1 MTPALAAS
9 ETRHL
14 VRLGADRLFS
24 RAYGN
29 LYDYVFE
36 RFAPYRALRAEIVE
50 RVAAA
55 AGGRRFADVS
65 VLDLMC
71 GPGSLSL
78 ALADEG
84 FSVTGV
90 EPFARLLDIA
100 RRNVRARGRDNVAFS
115 PLPLLPD
122 GAPARERYDQ
132 VVNVHSLYAHP
143 APAAVLGVAW
153 ESLKPGG
160 HALFVNFTRR
170 APVWRS
176 FRACARRQG
185 LGAASASLLW
195 LFPNAVFEA
204 ARKPSGFNFWQEAEF
219 TAHLEAAGFGVLE
232 MKRTFFE
239 DMSLLAWA
247 RKPLDA
253 RSRVA

>member
-1 MTPALAAS
+1 VTLAVAT
-9 ETRHL
+9 ETRQL

-36 RFAPYRALRAEIVE
+36 RFAPYRALRAEILE

-55 AGGRRFADVS
+55 AGTRRFIDVR
-65 VLDLMC
+65 VLDLLC

-84 FSVTGV
+84 FTVTGV
-90 EPFARLLDIA
+90 EPFVRLLDIA
-100 RRNVRARGRDNVAFS
+100 RRNVRTRGRQNVAFA

-143 APAAVLGVAW
+143 APAALLNVAW
-153 ESLKPGG
+153 ESLRPGG
-160 HALFVNFTRR
+160 HAVFVNFTRR
-170 APVWRS
+170 APVWAS
-176 FRACARRQG
+176 FRSCARRHG

-204 ARKPSGFNFWQEAEF
+204 ARKGSGFNFWQEREF
-219 TAHLEAAGFGVLE
+219 GAHLEAAGFTVLE
-232 MKRTFFE
+232 LKRTFFD

-253 RSRVA
+253 RRQVA